1 MIQVARFLKSSDA
14 MEANLSGPGRLPTP
28 PRPLRRPGVAGFT
41 LIELLVVIAII
52 AILAAMLLPALARAK
67 SKARR
72 INCTSNLHQLYLG
85 TIMYAEDNGGRFMP
99 WRPGLGNQE
108 DDMGD
113 PQYARY
119 AFFGPYAT
127 KVPQQLGA
135 AGWDTHN
142 YGFLYALKFIGDG
155 APLFCPAL
163 TSQNSAFSAAHYSP
177 LLTTPA
183 NPPENPFVRSSYLF
197 NPRTVNALGGNT
209 KRRFLKSAQI
219 ATVSVFSVD
228 LVGQG
233 TGIDEIPHY
242 QDKGMNVLFTDGSVR
257 FIRNAAIWKLV
268 GSGQPGNSAV
278 SMDNICNLLEAAK

>member
-1 MIQVARFLKSSDA
+1 MTAAADSLRTRDAREDCLG
-14 MEANLSGPGRLPTP
+14 GPGGLPG
-28 PRPLRRPGVAGFT
+28 PLRRSPAAGFT

-67 SKARR
+67 AKARR
-72 INCTSNLHQLYLG
+72 INCTSNLRQLYLG
-85 TIMYAEDNGGRFMP
+85 TIMYAEDNAARFMP

-113 PQYARY
+113 PQYGRY
-119 AFFGPYAT
+119 AFYGPYAT

-135 AGWDTHN
+135 PGWDVHN

-155 APLFCPAL
+155 GPLFCPAL
-163 TSQNSAFSAAHYSP
+163 ISRDSAFSAAHYSP

-183 NPPENPFVRSSYLF
+183 NPPENPFIRSSYLF

-209 KRRFLKSAQI
+209 KRRFLKSSQI
-219 ATVSVFSVD
+219 ASVSVFSVD

-233 TGIDEIPHY
+233 TGINEIPHF
-242 QDKGMNVLFTDGSVR
+242 QDKGMNVMFTDGSVR
-257 FIRNAAIWKLV
+257 FIRSPPVWNLV
-268 GSGQPGNSAV
+268 RAGQPGSSAV
-278 SMDNICNLLEAAK
+278 AMDNICNLLEAAK